1 MWNDI
6 HRNAK
11 IFAFPMYFVFG
22 YIGIAYVRVVPMYL
36 SPWFQRVI
44 HRKSQSRPRS
54 DVSGTLNSGPNT
66 SESRIHRSLRCI
78 VINFP
83 RGRVLP
89 AGAHPATTQPRAP
102 LKTNKKP
109 HPVSGGATLIRIIQ
123 STTTTGKF
131 NRQIQPPNPI
141 DQFNCLLISI
151 FAEMSVKHV
160 EIHLEFLAVLLRNIL
175 QNHT

>member
-22 YIGIAYVRVVPMYL
+22 YIGIAYVGPVPMYREF
-36 SPWFQRVI
+36 W
-44 HRKSQSRPRS
+44 
-54 DVSGTLNSGPNT
+54 TGPNT

-89 AGAHPATTQPRAP
+89 AGSHHAKTQPRAP
-102 LKTNKKP
+102 LITNKKP